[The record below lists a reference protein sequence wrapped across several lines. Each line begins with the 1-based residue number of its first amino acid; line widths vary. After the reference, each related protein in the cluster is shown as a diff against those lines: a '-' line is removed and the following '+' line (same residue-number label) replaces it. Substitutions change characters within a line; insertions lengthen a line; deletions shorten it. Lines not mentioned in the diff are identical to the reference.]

1 MPIPYT
7 QMPNVLLDEH
17 LPSLSGAEFKV
28 AAIVVRYTA
37 GFHRRRHRMS
47 LSFFEAKTGL
57 TRETVSKAL
66 QALIAQGVIARR
78 RAGSSYA
85 YELLVGK
92 PDQPLAGESDK
103 PTPSGQKSPPK
114 PVEESDS
121 MKETIKQTSLK
132 EIPCD
137 GLTSI
142 YEQQVKREAHL
153 MWGPISERLLRR
165 SRWVGI
171 EGDVAII
178 AAPDAPA
185 LEGFLRGRRRPAFVG
200 ALQAVDA
207 GIERV
212 RIIALDALEV
222 GHAG

>member
-92 PDQPLAGESDK
+92 PDQRPARQSAD
-103 PTPSGQKSPPK
+103 PTPPGQEIPPN
-114 PVEESDS
+114 PVEESDP
-121 MKETIKQTSLK
+121 MKETIKQTPLK
-132 EIPCD
+132 EIPSD
-137 GLTSI
+137 KSASI
-142 YEQQVKREAHL
+142 YEQQVKHEARV
-153 MWGPISERLLRR
+153 MWGAVSERLLRR

-185 LEGFLRGRRRPAFVG
+185 LEAFLRGTRRSV
-200 ALQAVDA
+200 LVDILRSMDT
-207 GIERV
+207 GIKQI
-212 RIIALDALEV
+212 RIIALDAQEV